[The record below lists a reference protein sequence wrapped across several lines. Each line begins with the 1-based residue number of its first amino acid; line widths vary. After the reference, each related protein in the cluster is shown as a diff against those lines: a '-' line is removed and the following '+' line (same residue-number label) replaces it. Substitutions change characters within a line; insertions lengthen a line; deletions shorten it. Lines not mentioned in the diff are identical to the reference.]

1 MGCNSRATHEP
12 EEMMLDEVFEEIRD
26 SNERTIKGLIAELAK
41 IRTGRANI
49 GMLDGV
55 KVEYYGQPAPL
66 SQVATLRV
74 ADPRLITIQPWERT
88 LISDIEKAISSSDL
102 GLNPSNDGTLIRVP
116 IPALSGERRQELGKL
131 ARRHGEDHKITI
143 RNHRRDANDLVKAL
157 EKDSEI
163 TKDQEH
169 RAYERIN
176 TITEEY
182 TAKIDEILAVKEA
195 EILEV

>member
-1 MGCNSRATHEP
+1 
-12 EEMMLDEVFEEIRD
+12 MLDEVFEEIRD
-26 SNERTIKGLIAELAK
+26 SNERTIKGLVAELAK

-74 ADPRLITIQPWERT
+74 ADPRLITVQPWERN

-116 IPALSGERRQELGKL
+116 IPALSGERRQELVKL

-143 RNHRRDANDLVKAL
+143 RNHRRDANDMVKAL

-176 TITEEY
+176 AITEEY
-182 TAKIDEILAVKEA
+182 TARVDEILGIKEG